1 MKKFTL
7 KLILIFLTVVVLFT
21 VIILRTSYKNHKK
34 REANK
39 TYNELKYE
47 LENAASN
54 KKIDFQL
61 FGSFYEKY
69 SSCADEL
76 SEDQKRELLQLRDS
90 VMKKS
95 KTSINDKNL
104 DN

>member
-1 MKKFTL
+1 MKKFAL
-7 KLILIFLTVVVLFT
+7 KLFLMFLTVTVVFT
-21 VIILRTSYKNHKK
+21 IFILRTSYKKTKN

-47 LENAASN
+47 LESAASS
-54 KKIDFQL
+54 KKINFQL
-61 FGSFYEKY
+61 FRSFYEKY

-95 KTSINDKNL
+95 KASINNKKL